1 MELNYFSWLKKFTI
15 CLCLVSLPVL
25 SVSAKSEQKDRTNS
39 EPEEKIVFL
48 DSFEPPGDDKPK
60 NTGVGGSRNGLRCN
74 PEEQS
79 IRALM
84 PNGNFGLTLK
94 ENPNIYLYLPQTS
107 ATQVVLAIQD
117 EAGTQ
122 YTRAFLPIETNHNIA
137 SFALP
142 KDKMTLTPG
151 KNYQWKISVVC
162 SEYVKPG
169 DPTFSGWVQ
178 RVEAINTQKQL
189 SDKTTNERIS
199 WYGQHGYWY
208 DFLEAISRSSQ
219 HNWQQVLELE
229 LNDLGR

>member
-1 MELNYFSWLKKFTI
+1 MKLDYFSWLKKFTI
-15 CLCLVSLPVL
+15 SLCLVSLPIL

-60 NTGVGGSRNGLRCN
+60 NTGVGGSRNGLKCN
-74 PEEQS
+74 PEEQP

-84 PNGNFGLTLK
+84 PKDNFGLTFQ

-107 ATQVVLAIQD
+107 ATQIVLAIQD

-122 YTRAFLPIETNHNIA
+122 YARAFLPIETNHNIA

-142 KDKMTLTPG
+142 QDKMTLTPG

-162 SEYVKPG
+162 GEYVKPG
-169 DPTFSGWVQ
+169 DPAFTGWVQ
-178 RVEAINTQKQL
+178 RVESIDTQKQL
-189 SDKTTNERIS
+189 GFNTTEEQIK
-199 WYGQHGYWY
+199 YFAQHGYWY
-208 DFLEAISRSSQ
+208 DLLNAIATENLLD
-219 HNWQQVLELE
+219 NWQQILESE
-229 LNDLGR
+229 LNY